1 MPRTKQSLEQL
12 QQLRR
17 QQILKNSL
25 RLFAIKGYDAT
36 SVNDIAASIGFSH
49 GLIYHYFTDKEE
61 IFTTLL
67 DQSLALGYLPLFPQ
81 LSSEQLANPLTTLKQ
96 IVTHIYD
103 ELEREDS
110 DFGYYFYLFL
120 NMRFQKTAPAPRF
133 KVPQKEQRP
142 FGIIVRLIEAGQ
154 RLGVFGGGDA
164 RDIAV
169 LFFASMR
176 GLTYAKLNSESKFA
190 LPSINSLMNIFIGKA
205 VTNAET
211 A

>member
-1 MPRTKQSLEQL
+1 MPRSKQSLEQL
-12 QQLRR
+12 YQLRR

-81 LSSEQLANPLTTLKQ
+81 LTDEQLDDPRTTIKQ
-96 IVTHIYD
+96 IITHIYD
-103 ELEREDS
+103 ELERVDS

-133 KVPQKEQRP
+133 RVPQKEQRP
-142 FGIIVRLIEAGQ
+142 FGIIARLIEAGQ
-154 RLGVFGGGDA
+154 QKNVFGPGDP

-169 LFFASMR
+169 IFFATMR
-176 GLTYAKLNSESKFA
+176 GLTYAMLNSETKFV
-190 LPSINSLMNIFIGKA
+190 LPSIDSLMNLFIGKA
-205 VTNAET
+205 VNNA
-211 A
+211 